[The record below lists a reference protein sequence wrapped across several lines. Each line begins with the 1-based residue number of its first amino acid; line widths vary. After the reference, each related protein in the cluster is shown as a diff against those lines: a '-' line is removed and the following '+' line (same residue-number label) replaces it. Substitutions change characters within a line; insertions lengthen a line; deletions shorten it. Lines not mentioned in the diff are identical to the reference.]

1 MNMCDSIM
9 KYKARLLFIGI
20 AISFLFGCLSK
31 VDSFT
36 SEDLD
41 TSVGSLIETLYIH
54 DHSSNLEEIILF
66 TPPSKTHVGD
76 ALRRFSQTKR
86 ASNSSSPRYG
96 LVFAKRKH
104 YLYISTQHF
113 ESFKRFP
120 SGLMKAKRYLI
131 SLRRLII

>member
-20 AISFLFGCLSK
+20 AISFIIGCLSK
-31 VDSFT
+31 VDSIT

-41 TSVGSLIETLYIH
+41 TSVGPLIETLY
-54 DHSSNLEEIILF
+54 DSEGIIL
-66 TPPSKTHVGD
+66 SESSSDTHVGD

-86 ASNSSSPRYG
+86 ISNSSSSRYG
-96 LVFAKRKH
+96 LILAKRKH
-104 YLYISTQHF
+104 SLYTSTQHF
-113 ESFKRFP
+113 DSFKRFP
-120 SGLMKAKRYLI
+120 SSLMKARRYLI

>member
-1 MNMCDSIM
+1 MCDSIM

-31 VDSFT
+31 VDFFT
-36 SEDLD
+36 SEDLE
-41 TSVGSLIETLYIH
+41 TSVGPLVETLH
-54 DHSSNLEEIILF
+54 DHSSDPEEIILS
-66 TPPSKTHVGD
+66 TPSSETHVGD

-86 ASNSSSPRYG
+86 ISSSSSLRYG

-104 YLYISTQHF
+104 YLYTSTQYL
-113 ESFKRFP
+113 EPCKRFP

>member
-20 AISFLFGCLSK
+20 AISFIIGCLSK
-31 VDSFT
+31 VDSIT

-41 TSVGSLIETLYIH
+41 TSVSPLVETLY
-54 DHSSNLEEIILF
+54 DSERIIL
-66 TPPSKTHVGD
+66 SESSSDTHVGD

-86 ASNSSSPRYG
+86 ISSSSSLRYG

-104 YLYISTQHF
+104 YLYTSTQYL

-131 SLRRLII
+131 SLGRLII

>member
-20 AISFLFGCLSK
+20 AISFLIGCLSK
-31 VDSFT
+31 VDFFT
-36 SEDLD
+36 SEDLE
-41 TSVGSLIETLYIH
+41 TSVGPLVETLH
-54 DHSSNLEEIILF
+54 DHSSDPEAIILS
-66 TPPSKTHVGD
+66 TPSSETHVGD

-86 ASNSSSPRYG
+86 ISSSSSLRYG

-104 YLYISTQHF
+104 YLYTSTQYL

-131 SLRRLII
+131 SLGRLII

>member
-20 AISFLFGCLSK
+20 TISFLIGCLSK
-31 VDSFT
+31 VDFFT
-36 SEDLD
+36 SEDLE
-41 TSVGSLIETLYIH
+41 TSVGPLVETLH
-54 DHSSNLEEIILF
+54 DHSSDPEEIILS
-66 TPPSKTHVGD
+66 TPSSETHVGD

-86 ASNSSSPRYG
+86 ISNSSSLRHG

-104 YLYISTQHF
+104 YLYTSTQYL

>member
-20 AISFLFGCLSK
+20 AISFIIGCLSK
-31 VDSFT
+31 VDFFT
-36 SEDLD
+36 SEDLE
-41 TSVGSLIETLYIH
+41 TSVGPLVETLH
-54 DHSSNLEEIILF
+54 DHSSDPEEIILS
-66 TPPSKTHVGD
+66 TPSSETHVGD

-86 ASNSSSPRYG
+86 ISSSSSLRYG

-104 YLYISTQHF
+104 YLYTSTQYL

-131 SLRRLII
+131 SLGRLII

>member
-9 KYKARLLFIGI
+9 KYKARLLFTGI
-20 AISFLFGCLSK
+20 AISFIIGCLSK
-31 VDSFT
+31 VDSIT

-41 TSVGSLIETLYIH
+41 TSVGPIIETLY
-54 DHSSNLEEIILF
+54 DSEGIIL
-66 TPPSKTHVGD
+66 SESSSDTHVGD

-86 ASNSSSPRYG
+86 ISSSSSLRYG

-104 YLYISTQHF
+104 YLYTSTQYL

-120 SGLMKAKRYLI
+120 SSLMKAKRYLI
-131 SLRRLII
+131 SLGRLII

>member
-31 VDSFT
+31 VDYFT

-54 DHSSNLEEIILF
+54 DHSSNLEKIILF
-66 TPPSKTHVGD
+66 TLPSKTHVGD

-86 ASNSSSPRYG
+86 ISSSSSLRYG

-104 YLYISTQHF
+104 YLYTSTQYL

-131 SLRRLII
+131 SLGRLII

>member
-41 TSVGSLIETLYIH
+41 TSVGPIIETLY
-54 DHSSNLEEIILF
+54 DSEGIIL
-66 TPPSKTHVGD
+66 SESSSDTHVGD

-104 YLYISTQHF
+104 SLYTSTQHF

-131 SLRRLII
+131 SLGRLII

>member
-1 MNMCDSIM
+1 MNMSDSIM

-20 AISFLFGCLSK
+20 AISFIIGCLSK
-31 VDSFT
+31 VDSIT

-41 TSVGSLIETLYIH
+41 TSVGPLIETLY
-54 DHSSNLEEIILF
+54 DSEGIIL
-66 TPPSKTHVGD
+66 SESSSDTHVGD

-86 ASNSSSPRYG
+86 ISSSSSLRYG

-104 YLYISTQHF
+104 YLYTSTQYL

>member
-20 AISFLFGCLSK
+20 AISFIIGCLSK
-31 VDSFT
+31 VDSIT

-41 TSVGSLIETLYIH
+41 TSVSPLVETLYIH

-86 ASNSSSPRYG
+86 ISNSSSPRYG
-96 LVFAKRKH
+96 LILAKRKH
-104 YLYISTQHF
+104 SLYTSTQHF

-120 SGLMKAKRYLI
+120 SGLMKTKRYLI
-131 SLRRLII
+131 SLGRLII

>member
-20 AISFLFGCLSK
+20 AISFIIGCLSK
-31 VDSFT
+31 VDSIT
-36 SEDLD
+36 SEDLE
-41 TSVGSLIETLYIH
+41 TSVGPLIETLY
-54 DHSSNLEEIILF
+54 DSEGIIL
-66 TPPSKTHVGD
+66 SESSSDTHVGD

-86 ASNSSSPRYG
+86 ISNSSSPRYG
-96 LVFAKRKH
+96 LIPAKRKH
-104 YLYISTQHF
+104 SLYTSTLHF

-131 SLRRLII
+131 SLGRLII

>member
-20 AISFLFGCLSK
+20 TISFLIGCLSK
-31 VDSFT
+31 VDFFT
-36 SEDLD
+36 SEDLE
-41 TSVGSLIETLYIH
+41 TSVGPLVETLH
-54 DHSSNLEEIILF
+54 DHSSDPEEIILS
-66 TPPSKTHVGD
+66 TPSSETHVGD

-86 ASNSSSPRYG
+86 ISSSSSLRYG
-96 LVFAKRKH
+96 LFFAKRKH
-104 YLYISTQHF
+104 YLYTSTQYL

-131 SLRRLII
+131 SLGRLII

>member
-20 AISFLFGCLSK
+20 TISFLIGCLSK
-31 VDSFT
+31 VDFFT
-36 SEDLD
+36 SEDLE
-41 TSVGSLIETLYIH
+41 TSVGPLVENLH
-54 DHSSNLEEIILF
+54 DHSSDPEEIILS
-66 TPPSKTHVGD
+66 TPSSETHVGD

-86 ASNSSSPRYG
+86 ISSSSSLRYG

-104 YLYISTQHF
+104 YLYTSTQYL

>member
-20 AISFLFGCLSK
+20 AISFIIGCLSK
-31 VDSFT
+31 VDSIT

-41 TSVGSLIETLYIH
+41 TSVGPIIETLY
-54 DHSSNLEEIILF
+54 DSEGIIL
-66 TPPSKTHVGD
+66 SESSSDTHVGD

-86 ASNSSSPRYG
+86 ISSSSSLRYG

-104 YLYISTQHF
+104 YLYTSTQYL

-131 SLRRLII
+131 SLGRLII

>member
-20 AISFLFGCLSK
+20 AISFIIGCLSK
-31 VDSFT
+31 VDSIT
-36 SEDLD
+36 SEDLE
-41 TSVGSLIETLYIH
+41 TSVGPLIETLY
-54 DHSSNLEEIILF
+54 DSEGIIL
-66 TPPSKTHVGD
+66 SESSSDTHVGD

-96 LVFAKRKH
+96 LIFAKRKH
-104 YLYISTQHF
+104 SLYTSTQHF

-131 SLRRLII
+131 SLGRLII

>member
-20 AISFLFGCLSK
+20 AISFIIGCLSK
-31 VDSFT
+31 VDSIT
-36 SEDLD
+36 SEDLE
-41 TSVGSLIETLYIH
+41 TSVGPLIETLY
-54 DHSSNLEEIILF
+54 DSEGIIL
-66 TPPSKTHVGD
+66 SESSSDTHVGD

-104 YLYISTQHF
+104 SLYTSTQHF

-131 SLRRLII
+131 SLGRLII

>member
-20 AISFLFGCLSK
+20 TISILIGCLSK
-31 VDSFT
+31 VDFFT
-36 SEDLD
+36 SEDLE
-41 TSVGSLIETLYIH
+41 TSVGPLVETLH
-54 DHSSNLEEIILF
+54 DHSSDPEEIILS
-66 TPPSKTHVGD
+66 TPSSETHVGD

-86 ASNSSSPRYG
+86 ISSSSSLRYG

-104 YLYISTQHF
+104 YLYTSTQYL

>member
-20 AISFLFGCLSK
+20 AISFIIGCLSK
-31 VDSFT
+31 VDSIT

-41 TSVGSLIETLYIH
+41 TSVGPIIETLY
-54 DHSSNLEEIILF
+54 DSEGIIL
-66 TPPSKTHVGD
+66 SESSSDTHVGD

-104 YLYISTQHF
+104 SLYTSTQHF
-113 ESFKRFP
+113 DSFKRFP

-131 SLRRLII
+131 SLGRLII

>member
-9 KYKARLLFIGI
+9 KYKTRLLFIGI

-66 TPPSKTHVGD
+66 TPSSETHVGD

-86 ASNSSSPRYG
+86 ISSSSSLRYG

-104 YLYISTQHF
+104 YLYTSTQYL

-131 SLRRLII
+131 SLGRLII

>member
-20 AISFLFGCLSK
+20 AISFIIGCLSK
-31 VDSFT
+31 VDSIT

-41 TSVGSLIETLYIH
+41 TSVGPLIETLY
-54 DHSSNLEEIILF
+54 DSEGIIL
-66 TPPSKTHVGD
+66 SESSSDTHVGD

-86 ASNSSSPRYG
+86 ISSSSSLRYG

-104 YLYISTQHF
+104 YLYTSTQYL

>member
-20 AISFLFGCLSK
+20 TISFLIGCLSK
-31 VDSFT
+31 VDFFT
-36 SEDLD
+36 SEDLK
-41 TSVGSLIETLYIH
+41 TSVGPLVETLH
-54 DHSSNLEEIILF
+54 DHSSDPEEIILS
-66 TPPSKTHVGD
+66 TPSSETHVGD

-86 ASNSSSPRYG
+86 ISSSSSLRYG

-104 YLYISTQHF
+104 YLYTSTQYL

-131 SLRRLII
+131 SLGRLII